1 MKISAKVLLVLALST
16 FVPFVCRAQCSAN
29 GADACKQM
37 VPHFIKFSGMLKN
50 VTDMPKGV
58 VVAVRFVIYGDSTGG
73 TPLWSEVQ
81 NTELDSQGHYEVML
95 GTASAG
101 IPMELFNSG
110 EPRWLEVQP
119 LLPGAAEQARVLL
132 VSVPYALEAADA
144 QTLGGLPA
152 SAFARAVPAPPS
164 QSVLVPQVN
173 APALPLQGE
182 AALGGGASPLP
193 SGRTLTFPGVTVN
206 TIPKLSASQSLEN
219 SQITDSNG
227 VVSMKDL
234 SNILFA
240 DQFSGGVPDAVN
252 ACPANGCIIYAVSP
266 NVNLNLGMIDPGTKA
281 ITIYLGPYTYTVKQ
295 ITLRRTLKIIGM
307 GAMGGV
313 KGTSIACN
321 PAAPCNGTA
330 LQSINGNNPVFVL
343 PQTNNYSA
351 SNLVL
356 SGFRVYGS
364 AGNTNQDGFLLDT
377 STTFNSGLWFSTLD
391 DIYLEGFAGIGI
403 HVKGRN
409 NDFGS
414 ICQWLLFNNVVVWRT
429 RGGGNGLRVEG
440 AAFELRFRN
449 CEFDGQALGDG
460 TNIYL
465 GGLAGGASGY
475 PLSIAFEG
483 LVTQQAATAV
493 QIDGGLHITF
503 YGSHHEQL
511 WGAYQINNS
520 FGIWTQ
526 ALTITDSYFAGNVGN
541 NGGSGFLLNVATTIA
556 KGISFTHNSILGTPD
571 SVVQGANLSS
581 VAYQDNLY
589 EPVVYSAPN
598 AAPINVPPTSGI
610 TMGLNPATTINI
622 QGAHSVGLNPSST
635 PIATIQSAL
644 GPGEMV
650 TFFTFTGPVI
660 FSSSGNIDLK
670 GTASVN
676 VNGSITFIR
685 SDLGAFQWIPVAQW
699 SPQGSPAQ
707 AVFVKPSRPS
717 RHSEPLAGD
726 GGQSVRS
733 LWLRP

>member
-1 MKISAKVLLVLALST
+1 MSAKILSMLALST

-29 GADACKQM
+29 GADACKQV
-37 VPHFIKFSGMLKN
+37 VPHFMKFNGRLKN
-50 VTDMPKGV
+50 VADVPQGV

-73 TPLWSEVQ
+73 TPLWMEVQ

-101 IPMELFNSG
+101 IPMELFTSG
-110 EPRWLEVQP
+110 EPRWLAVQP

-152 SAFARAVPAPPS
+152 SAFARAVPAPAS

-173 APALPLQGE
+173 APAVSLQAE
-182 AALGGGASPLP
+182 AALGGVPSPLP
-193 SGRTLTFPGVTVN
+193 SGRNLTFPGVTATTV
-206 TIPKLSASQSLEN
+206 PRFSASQSLEN

-252 ACPANGCIIYAVSP
+252 ACPANGCIIYATAP
-266 NVNLNLGMIDPGTKA
+266 NVNLNLGTIDAGAKV
-281 ITIYLGPYTYTVKQ
+281 ITLYLGPYTYTVKQ
-295 ITLRRTLKIIGM
+295 IKLQKGLKIIGM
-307 GAMGGV
+307 GASGGNRPPGCTV
-313 KGTSIACN
+313 AV
-321 PAAPCNGTA
+321 PCNGTT

-343 PQTNNYSA
+343 PQT
-351 SNLVL
+351 SNSPATNVWLT
-356 SGFRVYGS
+356 GFRLIGS
-364 AGNTNQDGFLLDT
+364 PGNTNEDGFFLDT
-377 STTFNSGLWFSTLD
+377 STTLNSGLWYSTLD
-391 DIYLEGFAGIGI
+391 DVYLEGFAGIGI
-403 HVKGRN
+403 HLKGRN

-414 ICQWLLFNNVVVWRT
+414 ICQWVLFNNVVVWRT
-429 RGGGNGLRVEG
+429 SGGGNALRLEG
-440 AAFELRFRN
+440 SAFELRFRN
-449 CEFDGQALGDG
+449 CEFDGPALGDG

-465 GGLAGGASGY
+465 GGLAGGISGY

-493 QIDGGLHITF
+493 QIDGGVHITF

-511 WGAYQINNS
+511 WAAYQINDS
-520 FGIWTQ
+520 FGIWTE

-541 NGGSGFLLNVATTIA
+541 NGGSGYLLNVATTVA
-556 KGISFTHNSILGTPD
+556 KGISFTHNSILGAPD
-571 SVVQGANLSS
+571 SVVKGTNLSS

-589 EPVVYSAPN
+589 QPVAYSAPN
-598 AAPINVPPTSGI
+598 AAPVNVAPTSGI

-622 QGAHSVGLNPSST
+622 QGAHSVALNPSST
-635 PIATIQSAL
+635 PIATIQSTL

-650 TFFTFTGPVI
+650 TFFTVAGPVT
-660 FSSSGNIDLK
+660 FSSSGNIDLME
-670 GTASVN
+670 TASVN

-685 SDLGAFQWIPVAQW
+685 SDLGGSQWIPVAQW
-699 SPQGSPAQ
+699 SPQSSPAQ
-707 AVFVKPSRPS
+707 TVFVKPCRPS
-717 RHSEPLAGD
+717 RPFEPRVGD
-726 GGQSVRS
+726 DPSVRP